1 MEDLER
7 VMELWLNTNI
17 QAHNFIL
24 KEYWISNFDMVK
36 TILPKA
42 EIYVYEIQ
50 NKIEAF
56 VGIDSGYIAG
66 IFVSNEMQSI
76 GIGKL
81 LIEKCKQFY
90 DNLSL
95 RKKKKNYRAAKF
107 YAKEGF
113 SIAKEQVDE
122 NTGEIEYVMTWKKEL
137 SEMSLKELWELFPI
151 ILKEHNSQYKEWY
164 KIEERHLF
172 SCIKNEDIK
181 RINHIGS
188 SAVEGLIAKPTVD
201 ILLEVDNNC
210 DITRLIE
217 TLNINSWIL
226 MSSEHEPDL
235 KLVFNKGYTP
245 DGFAEKVYHLHVRYL
260 GDWNELYFRD
270 YLLDH
275 TDIAVQ
281 YGNLKLSLW
290 KEYEYNRDGYT
301 EAKSEFIMRYTEKAK
316 LEYTD
321 RYIP

>member
-1 MEDLER
+1 M
-7 VMELWLNTNI
+7 
-17 QAHNFIL
+17 
-24 KEYWISNFDMVK
+24 
-36 TILPKA
+36 
-42 EIYVYEIQ
+42 
-50 NKIEAF
+50 
-56 VGIDSGYIAG
+56 
-66 IFVSNEMQSI
+66 
-76 GIGKL
+76 
-81 LIEKCKQFY
+81 
-90 DNLSL
+90 
-95 RKKKKNYRAAKF
+95 
-107 YAKEGF
+107 
-113 SIAKEQVDE
+113 
-122 NTGEIEYVMTWKKEL
+122 KKEL
-137 SEMSLKELWELFPI
+137 SEMSLEELWELFPI
-151 ILKEHNSQYKEWY
+151 ILKEHNPNYKEWY
-164 KIEERHLF
+164 EIEEKQLF
-172 SCIKNEDIK
+172 SCIKNQDIK

-217 TLNINSWIL
+217 ILKMNSWIL

-275 TDIAVQ
+275 ADVAVQ

-290 KEYEYNRDGYT
+290 KEYEHNRDGYT

-316 LEYTD
+316 LEYAG
-321 RYIP
+321 RYITSKMNIPVITKTQ